1 VPRALYCAHSEAGFT
16 SSGPEPTTDRLG
28 LAHHVQI
35 TDSDAQKGSY
45 IPQAV
50 FNSDGSGSADFNDPS
65 TSDYG
70 KVDKG

>member
-1 VPRALYCAHSEAGFT
+1 
-16 SSGPEPTTDRLG
+16 
-28 LAHHVQI
+28 
-35 TDSDAQKGSY
+35 
-45 IPQAV
+45 V

>member
-1 VPRALYCAHSEAGFT
+1 MPT
-16 SSGPEPTTDRLG
+16 SN
-28 LAHHVQI
+28 A
-35 TDSDAQKGSY
+35 DAQQGSY

-50 FNSDGSGSADFNDPS
+50 FNTSSDGSGSADFNDPS